1 MRTFLEQITLKPAP
15 VEELY
20 RTMVQKVHEADATFV
35 PKKTS
40 TRPDEPQDAKKDS
53 ATSEKTSQLFFKELT
68 SEDAED
74 EMAFRNMRNRCK
86 SEIRQWNIRK
96 QATILDLARKNT
108 NVLFKYYL
116 ISGQVRVYVPDTEL
130 RVTIPNIKGRIGSKF
145 YGSIHTRQPQLLTFV
160 ASTSSLSLTRSVQCQ
175 RPHAKQ
181 PRVGL
186 LIVDQMAVD
195 LSAELGNRLA
205 NVSSP
210 YEIMVPST
218 ELAIITSYTPNIFYF
233 PTMTFLE
240 LKCKLANYV
249 DVTFRGPT
257 DRLAA
262 QALLRHIFP
271 KTDCCVVDMKVLDD
285 GLSNQLVLLTCDKQ
299 LSGHSCARKSLLVRI
314 YGLVTNSLIDR
325 TMELLCMT
333 AFHAHGGMPKVYAVF
348 NNGIAYSFIPGRT
361 LPPTDLGSPKY
372 WREQVSVC
380 LSLPDPVDP
389 IPCTL
394 RKYGFPSS
402 LCRLIA
408 SELAQFHCLLVRD
421 PLIQAYGKAS
431 TDPGPQDCVTFP
443 RLYAWIS
450 LLKTKSGT
458 NGFCEH
464 RLPSISDLLH
474 EVDEMASILQHA
486 STPIVLCHNDLLAGN
501 IIISPDEKSVHFID
515 LEYSGFA
522 RAAADIGNHF
532 CEYAGVDH
540 PDYTNYPSL
549 PFQRDWM
556 RCYLQHVRD
565 FQTHC
570 PPPVSNPV
578 NGDRVP
584 VNGGDTSSF
593 VLEDDPMTTT
603 VEIDQWLREVNYF
616 ALVAHLTW
624 SIWAAVRSCDDE
636 HKFNFAAY
644 SMTRINEY
652 HRMKKII
659 LATFVEGQKAPE
671 DFVIP

>member
-1 MRTFLEQITLKPAP
+1 
-15 VEELY
+15 
-20 RTMVQKVHEADATFV
+20 
-35 PKKTS
+35 
-40 TRPDEPQDAKKDS
+40 
-53 ATSEKTSQLFFKELT
+53 
-68 SEDAED
+68 
-74 EMAFRNMRNRCK
+74 
-86 SEIRQWNIRK
+86 
-96 QATILDLARKNT
+96 
-108 NVLFKYYL
+108 
-116 ISGQVRVYVPDTEL
+116 
-130 RVTIPNIKGRIGSKF
+130 
-145 YGSIHTRQPQLLTFV
+145 
-160 ASTSSLSLTRSVQCQ
+160 
-175 RPHAKQ
+175 
-181 PRVGL
+181 
-186 LIVDQMAVD
+186 
-195 LSAELGNRLA
+195 
-205 NVSSP
+205 
-210 YEIMVPST
+210 
-218 ELAIITSYTPNIFYF
+218 
-233 PTMTFLE
+233 MTCLE

-249 DVTFRGPT
+249 DVTFQGPT
-257 DRLAA
+257 DGLAA

-285 GLSNQLVLLTCDKQ
+285 GLSNQLVLLTCDKKP
-299 LSGHSCARKSLLVRI
+299 SGHSCARKSLLVRI

-372 WREQVSVC
+372 WR
-380 LSLPDPVDP
+380 
-389 IPCTL
+389 
-394 RKYGFPSS
+394 
-402 LCRLIA
+402 LIA

-421 PLIQAYGKAS
+421 PLIQAYGKVSAA
-431 TDPGPQDCVTFP
+431 PGPQDCVTFP

-565 FQTHC
+565 FQTHS
-570 PPPVSNPV
+570 PPPDSAPV
-578 NGDRVP
+578 NGDQVLA
-584 VNGGDTSSF
+584 NGDTSPLF
-593 VLEDDPMTTT
+593 LEDDPISTT
-603 VEIDQWLREVNYF
+603 VEIDRWLREVNYF

-636 HKFNFAAY
+636 HKFNFSAY